1 MIPKDKLKFII
12 TEWNVWS
19 EHSVLRATTTGTPKF
34 IAQGISKHDQEVIN
48 DLACE
53 LWAYRYPDEPVPE
66 KGVKECE

>member
-19 EHSVLRATTTGTPKF
+19 ENSVVLLTKTGTTKY
-34 IAQGISKHDQEVIN
+34 ISQGISKHDQEVIK

-53 LWAYRYPDEPVPE
+53 LWAYRYPDEPIPE
-66 KGVKECE
+66 KGVK